1 MTTYYAVPLLS
12 VGLLLSGSAGAGN
25 SMDILW
31 AATGAAAITQNP
43 ADTAT
48 QPDEPYINRVGPVT
62 LNTDVFLP
70 RSAETGQRNLARSSF
85 HSNQLNLFFFQGQSF
100 SVMVDSESR
109 PNADTLLIG
118 GRLYNKDF
126 STFSLTITPESYL
139 ITLQD
144 PGAATIYRVV
154 GDTQTGTGR
163 VTEIDQRKLPP
174 MFDRP
179 ALVPPQD

>member
-12 VGLLLSGSAGAGN
+12 FGLLFSGSAGAGN

-31 AATGAAAITQNP
+31 AATDAAATTQNP

-48 QPDEPYINRVGPVT
+48 QPEEPYINRVGPVT
-62 LNTDVFLP
+62 FNTELFLP

-85 HSNQLNLFFFQGQSF
+85 RNNQLNLFFFQGQSF

-139 ITLQD
+139 MTLQD
-144 PGAATIYRVV
+144 LGAATIYRVV

-163 VTEIDQRKLPP
+163 VTEIDLRKMPP
-174 MFDRP
+174 IVDGTPRISPRP
-179 ALVPPQD
+179 